1 MNIVNKLTLRQLKLN
16 KKRTLVTLI
25 GVIISVAMITGVATL
40 AFSFMNLLQR
50 DEIASGG
57 NWHVLYPGVNSAAQ
71 VEAIRKDGQTREVM
85 LSRDVGYSE
94 LKGGTNPD
102 KPYLFIKAY
111 NTAGFTHYPIHL
123 LEGRLPQNSDE
134 IVLSKH
140 IATNGGVTHA
150 IGDKLMLAVGEREV
164 TEESRME
171 QDGRLLQRTRL
182 LTADGVVE
190 ERLSEQRTTREYRV
204 VGFIERP
211 DWEPTSAPGYT
222 VLTYSDEASLAS
234 DGPLDASIQVKDIRR
249 SMFKH
254 AQKLA
259 EANGLAKVDFNK
271 SLLRYY
277 GVIKEDNFNT
287 TLYTLTGIVL
297 VIIVLGSVS
306 LIYNAFAISV
316 SERARHLGML
326 GSIGATSKQKRRSVF
341 FEGAV
346 IGTISIPLGMVS
358 GIAGMAVTFAFIN
371 PLLVGVYS
379 RGSSLQLVVSPQMLL
394 LAAVLS
400 MATIFISIFIP
411 ARRAARIS
419 PIEAIRQTQD
429 IRMNGKT
436 VKTSRLTRLVFGFEA
451 ELGLKNL
458 KRNKKR
464 YRTTVFS
471 LIISLV
477 LFLSMSAFTLYMEK
491 TVSLTRDNL
500 NFDIEVFSYD
510 TPLKKIDPVLA
521 QISKLDKVDRYS
533 LSASYEATVTLPME
547 KAADFL
553 QSRQGPPGE
562 EGALGDR
569 IDYQVTIHALADEQF
584 KAYVKEAG
592 ISEGSYFNP
601 QAPEAIV
608 IDRARYQDGVT
619 RQFVE
624 TKSVKLKVG
633 EPLQLLYYD
642 MEKEAMDDLVT
653 LKVGALTGKLPMGLR
668 EQQDTANFA
677 VVVPRSTYDVIMA
690 AHSVVFPQASLHLTS
705 SDPLGL
711 QEDIEEIK
719 NASSLSNLN
728 IYNLYQSRQNDKQML
743 QLISIFVFGFV
754 ILISAVCVANIF
766 NTISTSLSLRKR
778 EFAMLRSVGMTP
790 AGFGKMIR
798 YESIFYGLKALLYGL
813 PLSFLA
819 MYALY
824 RSLLG
829 SFSFTFTV
837 PWVHLG
843 VAVFAVFLIVGLAM
857 IYSGAKV
864 RKGNIMDSLK
874 QENI

>member
-16 KKRTLVTLI
+16 KKRTLVTLF
-25 GVIISVAMITGVATL
+25 GVIISVAMITAVATL

-50 DEIASGG
+50 DELASGG
-57 NWHVLYPGVNSAAQ
+57 NWHVLYPGVDSAAQ
-71 VEAIRKDGQTREVM
+71 VEAIRKDSQTREVM
-85 LSRDVGYSE
+85 LSRDVGYTE

-123 LEGRLPQNSDE
+123 LEGRLPQNTHE

-140 IATNGGVTHA
+140 IATNGGVTLA
-150 IGDKLMLAVGEREV
+150 IGDKLMLAVGEREI
-164 TEESRME
+164 TEESSLE
-171 QDGRLLQRTRL
+171 ADGRLLQRTRL
-182 LTADGVVE
+182 LTEDGVVQ
-190 ERLSEQRTTREYRV
+190 ERLAKQRTTREYQV

-222 VLTYSDEASLAS
+222 ALTYADEAGLAA
-234 DGPLDASIQVKDIRR
+234 DGPLDVAIQVKDIRR

-254 AQKLA
+254 AEQLA
-259 EANGLAKVDFNK
+259 EASGLPKPSFNNG
-271 SLLRYY
+271 LLRYY
-277 GVIKEDNFNT
+277 GVIKADRFNQ
-287 TLYTLTGIVL
+287 TLYALTGIVL
-297 VIIVLGSVS
+297 TIIMVGSVS

-326 GSIGATSKQKRRSVF
+326 GSVGATSKQKRRSVF
-341 FEGAV
+341 FEGTV
-346 IGTISIPLGMVS
+346 IGALSIPLGIVS
-358 GIAGMAVTFAFIN
+358 GIAGMGVTFAFIN
-371 PLLVGVYS
+371 PLLGEVYN
-379 RGSSLQLVVSPQMLL
+379 RGASLQLVVSPQSLL

-419 PIEAIRQTQD
+419 PMEAIRQTQD
-429 IRMNGKT
+429 VRMNRKT
-436 VKTSRLTRLVFGFEA
+436 VKTSKLTRLVFGFEA

-464 YRTTVFS
+464 YRATVFS
-471 LIISLV
+471 LIISVV

-491 TVSLTRDNL
+491 TVRLSQDNL
-500 NFDIEVFSYD
+500 NYDIEVYTYD
-510 TPLKKIDPVLA
+510 TPLAKVDPVLD
-521 QISKLDKVDRYS
+521 QISKLDKVDRYV
-533 LSASYEATVTLPME
+533 LSANFEASVTLPME

-553 QSRQGPPGE
+553 QAMQGAPGE
-562 EGALGDR
+562 EGTLGDQVS
-569 IDYQVTIHALADEQF
+569 YQVTIKALSDEQF
-584 KAYVKEAG
+584 KEYVKAAG
-592 ISEGSYFNP
+592 ISTGSYDNP
-601 QAPEAIV
+601 QSPEAVV
-608 IDRARYQDGVT
+608 IDRAKYQDRVT
-619 RQFVE
+619 HQFVE

-633 EPLQLLYYD
+633 EPLRLLYYD
-642 MEKEAMDDLVT
+642 MKKERMDDLAT
-653 LKVGALTGKLPMGLR
+653 LKVGALTGKLPLGMAD
-668 EQQDTANFA
+668 QQDSANFTA
-677 VVVPRSTYDVIMA
+677 VMPRSSYDAMMA
-690 AHSVVFPQASLHLTS
+690 AHSTMFPQASLHLTS

-719 NASSLSNLN
+719 NASPLQNLY
-728 IYNLYQSRQNDKQML
+728 ISNLYQSRLNDQRML
-743 QLISIFVFGFV
+743 QLVSVFVFGFV

-766 NTISTSLSLRKR
+766 NTISTSISLRKR

-790 AGFGKMIR
+790 ASFGKMIR

-819 MYALY
+819 MYTLY
-824 RSLLG
+824 RSLSG
-829 SFSFTFTV
+829 SFSFAFTV
-837 PWVHLG
+837 PWVHIG

-857 IYSGAKV
+857 VYSGTKV
-864 RKGNIMDSLK
+864 RKGNIMDGLK

>member
-1 MNIVNKLTLRQLKLN
+1 MNIVNKLTLRQLKGN

-25 GVIISVAMITGVATL
+25 GVIISVAMITAVATL
-40 AFSFMNLLQR
+40 AFSFMNMLQR
-50 DEIASGG
+50 NAIASDG

-71 VEAIRKDGQTREVM
+71 VEAIRKDNQTREVM

-140 IATNGGVTHA
+140 IATNGGVTLA
-150 IGDKLMLAVGEREV
+150 IGDKLMLAVGEREI
-164 TEESRME
+164 TGESSLE
-171 QDGRLLQRTRL
+171 HDGRLLQSTRL
-182 LTADGVVE
+182 LTENGVIE
-190 ERLSEQRTTREYRV
+190 ERLSKQRTPREFRV

-222 VLTYSDEASLAS
+222 VLTYTDEASLAS
-234 DGPLDASIQVKDIRR
+234 DGPLDVSIQVKDIRR

-254 AQKLA
+254 AEQLV
-259 EANGLAKVDFNK
+259 EANGLTKVSFNNG
-271 SLLRYY
+271 LLRYY
-277 GVIKEDNFNT
+277 GVIKEDSFNT
-287 TLYTLTGIVL
+287 TLYTLMGIVL

-346 IGTISIPLGMVS
+346 IGALSIPLGIVS
-358 GIAGMAVTFAFIN
+358 GIAGMGITFAFIN
-371 PLLVGVYS
+371 PLLGDVYNRFS
-379 RGSSLQLVVSPQMLL
+379 NLQLVVSPQSLL
-394 LAAVLS
+394 LAAALS

-464 YRTTVFS
+464 YRATVFS

-491 TVSLTRDNL
+491 TVSLTQDNL
-500 NFDIEVFSYD
+500 NFDIELTTFN
-510 TPLKKIDPVLA
+510 TPLKKADQVFD
-521 QISKLDKVDRYS
+521 QIKKLDKVDRYA
-533 LSASYEATVTLPME
+533 LSASFETTVTLPME

-553 QSRQGPPGE
+553 QNMQGNPGE
-562 EGALGDR
+562 EGALGDEVN
-569 IDYQVTIHALADEQF
+569 YQVTIRALSDEQF
-584 KAYVKEAG
+584 NEFIKEAG
-592 ISEGSYFNP
+592 ISTGSYFNP
-601 QAPEAIV
+601 QTPEAIV
-608 IDRARYQDGVT
+608 IDRAKYQDRVT
-619 RQFVE
+619 HQFVE

-633 EPLQLLYYD
+633 EPLHLLYYD
-642 MEKEAMDDLVT
+642 MTKEVMDDLVT
-653 LKVGALTGKLPMGLR
+653 LKVGALTGKLPLGMA
-668 EQQDTANFA
+668 EQQDTANFT
-677 VVVPRSTYDVIMA
+677 VVVPRSSYDAIMA
-690 AHSVVFPQASLHLTS
+690 AHSAVVPLANLHLTS

-719 NASSLSNLN
+719 NANSLQDLN
-728 IYNLYQSRQNDKQML
+728 IYNLYQSRQRDKQMQ
-743 QLISIFVFGFV
+743 QLVSIFVFGFV

-766 NTISTSLSLRKR
+766 NTISTSISLRKR

-790 AGFGKMIR
+790 ASFGKMIR

-824 RSLLG
+824 RSLSD
-829 SFSFTFTV
+829 SFSFAFTV
-837 PWVHLG
+837 PWVHIG

-857 IYSGAKV
+857 VYSATKV
-864 RKGNIMDSLK
+864 RKGNIMDGLK